1 MIVIR
6 LFLLLISASL
16 AFSQLVCLYRL
27 NFYNGEEEGEDC
39 EALEIKFTRLVDG
52 DLTIEGVSGTHIDLT
67 NDDVR
72 SIRIM
77 YKVVD
82 SIPQGITKFFK
93 NMQDIE
99 ISNSKL
105 KSIVAD
111 DLQEHEKLKNLNLFG
126 NLLTTLPSGLFKYTP
141 NLESID
147 FSYNRLKYIDVDI
160 FDAVPKLT
168 EAVFIK
174 NICTGEEPV
183 YGYDRNGVQYVVE
196 TFILSNCPLR
206 AI

>member
-6 LFLLLISASL
+6 LFLLLISSSL
-16 AFSQLVCLYRL
+16 ALSQLVCLYRL

-111 DLQEHEKLKNLNLFG
+111 DLQEHEKLKKLNLFA
-126 NLLTTLPSGLFKYTP
+126 
-141 NLESID
+141 D
-147 FSYNRLKYIDVDI
+147 YITIWIV
-160 FDAVPKLT
+160 
-168 EAVFIK
+168 
-174 NICTGEEPV
+174 
-183 YGYDRNGVQYVVE
+183 
-196 TFILSNCPLR
+196 
-206 AI
+206 